1 MKMVEKYHTVFFVKV
16 LLVLINSCQVHID
29 TYKKLSP
36 TVLTLALFTL
46 IFKMKLRALFY
57 LLDML
62 YIYSALK
69 QKKHKHGGKMGKTV

>member
-1 MKMVEKYHTVFFVKV
+1 MKMVEYHTVFFVKV

-46 IFKMKLRALFY
+46 IFNTKLRTLFY

-62 YIYSALK
+62 YISALK
-69 QKKHKHGGKMGKTV
+69 QKKRKHGGKIGKTV